1 MARPLALKPHPVW
14 PVALGSTY
22 AVYIRRGSLFSGKS
36 IMGRAEGLR
45 HAILTSP
52 RYLVHGDRGRPANAL
67 VR

>member
-36 IMGRAEGLR
+36 ILGRAEGLR

-52 RYLVHGDRGRPANAL
+52 QYLVHGDRGRPANAL